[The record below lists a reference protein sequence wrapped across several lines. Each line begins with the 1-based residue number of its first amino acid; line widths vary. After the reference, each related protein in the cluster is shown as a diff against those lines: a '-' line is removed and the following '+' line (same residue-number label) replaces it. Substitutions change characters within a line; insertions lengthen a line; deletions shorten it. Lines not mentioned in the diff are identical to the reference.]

1 MDGAGPERGLLTTG
15 EPEWTAGAGRW
26 RAVWRGACETPLT
39 PALILSLSFVG
50 FGALTNETGLSL
62 LHTLFMAIFIFALP
76 GQVVLVDEMARGASI
91 VTAGAAVTATAVRLL
106 PMTVAL
112 LPVVRERGGPKWM
125 EFLVAYY
132 TAITVWVEAM
142 RRTPMLPRRLRSAY
156 ALGIA
161 GVLIC
166 ASSTGAIFGFL
177 LSANVPK
184 MFAAALLFLTPI
196 YFLLS
201 MLASS
206 RAARDILPILAGL
219 GLAPLFHLVFP
230 QWDLLLTGLV
240 GGTASFLAARW
251 LRRRRR
257 EAE

>member
-1 MDGAGPERGLLTTG
+1 MDGAGSERGLLTMG

-26 RAVWRGACETPLT
+26 RAAWRGARETPIT

-62 LHTLFMAIFIFALP
+62 LHTLFMSLFIFALP

-142 RRTPMLPRRLRSAY
+142 RRTPHLPRRLRSAY
-156 ALGIA
+156 ALGISGA
-161 GVLIC
+161 LIC
-166 ASSTGAIFGFL
+166 ASSSGAIFGFL
-177 LSANVPK
+177 LYANVPK
-184 MFAAALLFLTPI
+184 IFAAALLFLTPI

-206 RAARDILPILAGL
+206 RTAGDLLPILS
-219 GLAPLFHLVFP
+219 GLALAPVIHLMFP
-230 QWDLLLTGLV
+230 QWDLLLTGLI
-240 GGTASFLAARW
+240 GGTLSFLATRW
-251 LRRRRR
+251 LRRR
-257 EAE
+257 EAQ